1 LRILGFKDI
10 SAMDL
15 FSLFFN
21 GLMSAMEPANL
32 LFALVGCIIGT
43 LVGVLPGVGPVAGI
57 AILLPLTYGMTPE
70 GALIM
75 LAAIYYG
82 TMYGGTITSV
92 LMNVPGESASVVTA
106 IDGYQMARQGRAGA
120 ALTVAA
126 LGSFIG
132 GTFATLG
139 IIVMAVPLTKFAIS
153 FGPPEF
159 FATILVGF
167 ALLITL
173 AGDSIVKGIISSVL
187 GLALV
192 LPGLDPLTGV
202 PRLTLGLPELLD
214 GFGFI
219 PILMGLFG
227 ISEILI
233 NVEAKQKSLLTAPMS
248 SMFLTKQDI
257 KDSVG
262 PVMRGSLLG
271 FIIGVV
277 PGLGAAT
284 SAFISYSL
292 EKRISRNPS
301 RFGHGAIAGVAG
313 PETANNASA
322 NAALLPLLTL
332 GIPGSATVAL
342 IMGAFLI
349 HGITPGP
356 FLFQEHSQLVW
367 TLIASMVV
375 GNVILL
381 VLNIPLIG
389 LWTRILLLP
398 YPVLFTVILV
408 FTIIGTY
415 SLDNSLFDVAVML
428 GFGVVGYVLRKLS
441 FPLAPIALTLVL
453 GPQFETS
460 LGQSLVLSDGDFTI
474 LFRSWVS
481 TGLIVVA
488 LLAVVLP
495 MLGPVMRSV
504 RRMRGQDSE
513 V

>member
-1 LRILGFKDI
+1 MDI
-10 SAMDL
+10 V
-15 FSLFFN
+15 SLFMQ
-21 GLMSAMEPANL
+21 GLSVALQPSNL
-32 LFALVGCIIGT
+32 MFAFIGSVIGT

-92 LMNVPGESASVVTA
+92 LMNVPGEAASVVTTL
-106 IDGYQMARQGRAGA
+106 DGYQMARQGRAGA
-120 ALTVAA
+120 ALSIAA
-126 LGSFIG
+126 IGSFIG
-132 GTFATLG
+132 GTGATIG
-139 IIVMAVPLTKFAIS
+139 IVFLAAPLTKFSID

-167 ALLITL
+167 SLLVTL
-173 AGDSIVKGIISSVL
+173 AGDSLRKGLLSSL
-187 GLALV
+187 FGLALT
-192 LPGLDPLTGV
+192 LPGLDPISGI
-202 PRLTLGLPELLD
+202 PRLNFGVPELLD
-214 GFGFI
+214 GIGFI

-227 ISEILI
+227 ISEVLL
-233 NVEAKQKSLLTAPMS
+233 NVEARQ
-248 SMFLTKQDI
+248 Q
-257 KDSVG
+257 
-262 PVMRGSLLG
+262 SLLG
-271 FIIGVV
+271 AKISSLNLTRDDIRRSAMPVIRGSVLGFVVGVI

-284 SAFISYSL
+284 ASFLSYSL
-292 EKRISRNPS
+292 EKRVSWEPQ
-301 RFGHGAIAGVAG
+301 RFGHGAIEGVAG
-313 PETANNASA
+313 PESANNAGA

-342 IMGAFLI
+342 IMGAFLV

-367 TLIASMVV
+367 TLIASMVI

-381 VLNIPLIG
+381 ILNLPLVG
-389 LWTRILLLP
+389 LWARFLLIP
-398 YPVLFTVILV
+398 YPILFTLILV

-415 SLDNSLFDVAVML
+415 SIDSSIFDVGIML
-428 GFGVVGYVLRKLS
+428 VFSVVGYVLRKLN
-441 FPLAPIALTLVL
+441 FPLAPVALTLVL

-474 LFRSWVS
+474 FFRSAIS
-481 TGLIVVA
+481 TTLIVVA
-488 LLAVVLP
+488 LLAVLLP
-495 MLGPVMRSV
+495 LAKPLT
-504 RRMRGQDSE
+504 RRLARLRGRDSE